1 MSKMSKERKKKYKEI
16 GEKSQGLFN
25 ESQAALILQAIQQGY
40 KLDSMGF
47 VPHPGFFQAPHR
59 RDLTGV
65 DIAMVGCPMS
75 MGGFGG
81 LSGGRHGPRA
91 IREWTRHYG
100 PVSDSTGNNVFLQ
113 CSVIDYGDIEWSACN
128 VDAMV
133 DDIYKVFKEL
143 AESDITPLAC
153 GGEHTI
159 TFPIIK
165 ALSEAHDNEAFGM
178 IHLDAHCDSMGPLGA
193 DVYHD
198 GMIFRLGVLEGYI
211 DPEHSVEIGTRG
223 RATPMWDFSHDA
235 GVTIITADEV
245 YRKGIQYVIDKTREV
260 IGTEPTY
267 FSLDVDV
274 LDSSIMMG
282 TGGMEPFGL
291 TGREVREIILG
302 ARTLNIIGADL
313 VELNPYLDQ
322 TDRSSHLAAGLFFE
336 LLCLLADAREKRMG
350 KQNPTTWE

>member
-1 MSKMSKERKKKYKEI
+1 MSKERMAKYREFDRDLLDIKDA
-16 GEKSQGLFN
+16 KTHTAFLQ
-25 ESQAALILQAIQQGY
+25 QAILQGY
-40 KLDSMGF
+40 TLDSTGF

-59 RDLTGV
+59 RDLNGV
-65 DIAMVGCPMS
+65 DIAMVGCPTDLN
-75 MGGFGG
+75 GFGG
-81 LSGGRHGPRA
+81 LSGSRHGPRA
-91 IREWTRHYG
+91 VREWSRHYG
-100 PVSDSTGNNVFLQ
+100 PSHDSTGNSPYMQ
-113 CSVIDYGDIEWSACN
+113 CNVIDYGDIEWSACN
-128 VDAMV
+128 MDMRVN
-133 DDIYKVFKEL
+133 DIYEAFKEL
-143 AESDITPLAC
+143 AESGITPLAC

-159 TFPIIK
+159 TYPIIK
-165 ALSEAHDNEAFGM
+165 ALSEVNDHEAFGM
-178 IHLDAHCDSMGPLGA
+178 IHLDSHCDSLGKLGE

-223 RATPMWDFSHDA
+223 RATPMWDFSREA

-245 YRKGIQYVIDKTREV
+245 YRKGIQYVIDKTREI

-302 ARTLNIIGADL
+302 VRTLNIIGADL

-322 TDRSSHLAAGLFFE
+322 TDRSSHLAAALFFE
-336 LLCLLADAREKRMG
+336 LLCLLADVREKRTG
-350 KQNPTTWE
+350 KSNPTSWA